1 MVNASLHVLREI
13 NIVAI
18 WQKENT
24 TLINNNRTN
33 ITGTVSNGSVDEIN
47 VTLAPLQLSDSG
59 SYSCAVILYSV
70 ATGNVL
76 LTSSSTIFFAV
87 KGEFWLYSV

>member
-47 VTLAPLQLSDSG
+47 VTLAPLKLSDSG
-59 SYSCAVILYSV
+59 SYSCAVTLYSV

-76 LTSSSTIFFAV
+76 LTSSSMIFFAV